1 MGNNLIREL
10 IIILL
15 VSVLLYA
22 GINATVQNSEVVG
35 PSMTPNLLDGERVI
49 ISKLSYKFGRA
60 PERGDVVV
68 FTPPSNL
75 SSEND
80 FIKRV
85 IGLPG
90 EIVEVKG
97 GAVIIHSPDGSSF
110 VLDESEYVVD
120 PARYNFESEVIP
132 AGRYLVLGDNR
143 NNSNDSHNGGWT
155 IPLEDFMGKAWVV
168 IWPPAKW
175 GGAPNYNHPAV
186 AFS

>member
-1 MGNNLIREL
+1 MGNNLIREI

-15 VSVLLYA
+15 VSVLLYT
-22 GINATVQNSEVVG
+22 GINATIQNSEVVG

-49 ISKLSYKFGRA
+49 ISKLSYKFGRT

-75 SSEND
+75 ASEND

-90 EIVEVKG
+90 EVVEVKG
-97 GAVIIHSPDGSSF
+97 GIVTIHAPDGGSF
-110 VLDESEYVVD
+110 VLDESDYVVD
-120 PARYNFESEVIP
+120 PARYSFESEVIP
-132 AGRYLVLGDNR
+132 AGHYLVLGDNR
-143 NNSNDSHNGGWT
+143 NNSNDSHNGDWT
-155 IPLEDFMGKAWVV
+155 IPLEDILGKAWVV

-175 GGAPNYNHPAV
+175 GGAPNYDHPAAV
-186 AFS
+186 FS